1 MSAADIH
8 CLLETS
14 AGRMPGRIAVID
26 PGHGEI
32 SYAELDRLSGLLRDY
47 LHHIGVGAG
56 DRVGFFLRKSID
68 SVVSIYGI
76 LKAGAAYVP
85 VDPGAPA
92 ARNTYI
98 FANCFVRAVIV
109 HQRFAETL
117 RVELQA
123 LGADPVL
130 IIVPDSGESPALRG
144 VLEGLRT
151 ETGFTGLATHRS
163 SPDDLAYILYT
174 SGSTGKPK
182 GVMLTQRNAL
192 SFLDWCAETFQLT
205 EQDRCSSHAP
215 LHFDLSILDIHLP
228 IKHGAAV
235 VLIDEKTGKDAA
247 RLAPLIAEQR
257 ITTWYSA
264 PSILALLAQ
273 YGGLGQHDYSALR
286 QILFAGE
293 VFPVK
298 HLRTLQQLLPRPR
311 YYNLYGPTETNV
323 CTYHEIPKPIPEDR
337 NQPYPIGRCC
347 SHLECRVVDEHD
359 MPVAQGAE
367 GELVVRGS
375 AVTQGYWNLP
385 EQNARAF
392 LTDTQGALWYRTGDL
407 VIEDKDDNYVYLGR
421 RDRMVKKR
429 GYRIELGEIES
440 CLYQHSDVEE
450 AGVIAVPDE
459 DYGVRIKAFVGA
471 RDEKRLSVIALK
483 AFCAERLPS
492 YMVPD
497 LFVFPPRLP
506 RTSTDKIDYQA
517 LKVL

>member
-1 MSAADIH
+1 M
-8 CLLETS
+8 
-14 AGRMPGRIAVID
+14 ID

-47 LHHIGVGAG
+47 LHHTGVVAG
-56 DRVGFFLRKSID
+56 DRIGFFLPKSID
-68 SVVSIYGI
+68 SVVSIFGI

-92 ARNTYI
+92 ARNAFI
-98 FANCFVRAVIV
+98 FANCGVRAVIV
-109 HQRFAETL
+109 QQRFAETL
-117 RVELQA
+117 HAELKEQ
-123 LGADPVL
+123 GAAPEL
-130 IIVPDSGESPALRG
+130 IIVADSGEAPALRN

-151 ETGFTGLATHRS
+151 QMGLAVSATHHS
-163 SPDDLAYILYT
+163 NPDDLAYILYT

-192 SFLDWCAETFQLT
+192 SFLDWCSETFQLT

-235 VLIDEKTGKDAA
+235 VLIEENTGKDAA
-247 RLAPLIAEQR
+247 RLAPLIAGQR

-323 CTYHEIPKPIPEDR
+323 CTYHEIPKPIPEQR
-337 NQPYPIGRCC
+337 TQPYPIGRCC
-347 SHLECRVVDEHD
+347 SHLECRVVDEHG

-367 GELVVRGS
+367 GELVVRGPG
-375 AVTQGYWNLP
+375 VTQGYWSLP
-385 EQNARAF
+385 EQNAKAF
-392 LTDTQGALWYRTGDL
+392 LADTQGDLWYRTGDL
-407 VIEDKDDNYVYLGR
+407 VIEDNDGNYVYLGR

-450 AGVIAVPDE
+450 VGVIAIPDE

-471 RDEKRLSVIALK
+471 RGEKRLSVIALK
-483 AFCAERLPS
+483 AFCAERLPN

-517 LKVL
+517 LKAL